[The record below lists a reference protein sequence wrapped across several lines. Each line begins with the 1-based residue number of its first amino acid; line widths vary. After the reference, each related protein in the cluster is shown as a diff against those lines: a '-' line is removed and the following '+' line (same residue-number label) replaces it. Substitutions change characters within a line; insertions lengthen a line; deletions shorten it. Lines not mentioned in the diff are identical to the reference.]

1 MNETKYFGNWFLAI
15 SDEIG
20 LTCLGI
26 IYIRDLQGTLDTAAA
41 RPVVDGQEAGP
52 DDKSF
57 GHAILLHL

>member
-26 IYIRDLQGTLDTAAA
+26 IYIRDLQTLDTAAA

-52 DDKSF
+52 DDKSSS
-57 GHAILLHL
+57 HAILLHL